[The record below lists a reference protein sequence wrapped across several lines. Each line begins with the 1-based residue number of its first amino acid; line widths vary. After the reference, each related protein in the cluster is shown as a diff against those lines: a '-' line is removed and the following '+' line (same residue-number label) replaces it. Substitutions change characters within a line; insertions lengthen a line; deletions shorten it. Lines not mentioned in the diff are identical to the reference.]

1 MTFLFSR
8 LIRFL
13 LPRAKRKL
21 ADRRQAGRARP

>member
-1 MTFLFSR
+1 MAFLLRR

-21 ADRRQAGRARP
+21 ADRRSGAGRRA